1 MIDQDEA
8 MTTWDEVAEFI
19 IIIVVVM
26 MTLVVACG
34 IAGYLWVVL
43 DVRKFIVGIFGLG

>member
-19 IIIVVVM
+19 IIVVAVM

-43 DVRKFIVGIFGLG
+43 DVRKFIVGIFTIG